1 MTPPQVQRSLQLL
14 STAGIPPFMT
24 FRLPGTQGAAVTGTH
39 GIGVRTPRA
48 AAVAA
53 ATVGFAADVHAPNG
67 GMFMTG
73 AKSLLLAEGVLVMT
87 RLSGST
93 TRVEGATPKLHIMV
107 APVATAMAMSPPLP
121 ERPPRWR

>member
-1 MTPPQVQRSLQLL
+1 MTPPQVHMSLQLL

-24 FRLPGTQGAAVTGTH
+24 FVLPGTQGAAVTGTH
-39 GIGVRTPRA
+39 GIGVSTPRA

-53 ATVGFAADVHAPNG
+53 ATVGLAADVHAPNG

-87 RLSGST
+87 RLSGRT

-107 APVATAMAMSPPLP
+107 PPVHTAMATSPPSP
-121 ERPPRWR
+121 RPRA